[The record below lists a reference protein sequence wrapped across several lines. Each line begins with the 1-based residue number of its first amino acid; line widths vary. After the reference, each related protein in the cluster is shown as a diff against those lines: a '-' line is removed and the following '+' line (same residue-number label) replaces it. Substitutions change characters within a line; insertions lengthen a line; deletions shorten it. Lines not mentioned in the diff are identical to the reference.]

1 MPRDDVSIQMELD
14 LLKYQS
20 NHVFLDI
27 IPTTAGTPSRP
38 RARVTP
44 PAAVAVSSSDLFGH
58 HYSLM
63 AVEEESKNECDEE
76 KMVFMMAKAQEAL
89 SMAQFLLM
97 LIAHEEPLL
106 RP

>member
-76 KMVFMMAKAQEAL
+76 KDGVHDGKGPGSLEHGAVL
-89 SMAQFLLM
+89 VDVDC
-97 LIAHEEPLL
+97 P
-106 RP
+106 